1 MKRILVLL
9 AIAGLAIPTAASA
22 KGPASASIDGP
33 GLGAGVNVP
42 GAGENVGT
50 PLGDFTHYA
59 GFFPAVYGGEPQDPM
74 SKDRPKGDLGPRY
87 TVTYSLPMGEE
98 TVEIRQDMYPY
109 ANPPVT
115 YTEPGQK
122 VYEGRVTPGGW
133 YTKGIPALRV
143 RLIEAGLLPSTPPTV
158 DGVVDDGA
166 LTSTEPLIGIAA
178 TMGLVLAGIAVFLR
192 RRTRPAATA

>member
-9 AIAGLAIPTAASA
+9 AIAALAIPTAASA
-22 KGPASASIDGP
+22 KGPASATIEGP
-33 GLGAGVNVP
+33 GIDNSINVP

-50 PLGDFTHYA
+50 PLGDLTHYA

-87 TVTYSLPMGEE
+87 TVTYSLPTGEE

-143 RLIEAGLLPSTPPTV
+143 RLIEAHLLRPTPPA
-158 DGVVDDGA
+158 GVRPIDEVALLSTDRLLAIAGA
-166 LTSTEPLIGIAA
+166 
-178 TMGLVLAGIAVFLR
+178 MGLVLAGTAVFLR

>member
-1 MKRILVLL
+1 MKRISVLL
-9 AIAGLAIPTAASA
+9 SIAALAIPTAASA
-22 KGPASASIDGP
+22 KGPASATIEGP
-33 GLGAGVNVP
+33 GLDGGINVP
-42 GAGENVGT
+42 GSGENVGT
-50 PLGDFTHYA
+50 PLGDLTHYA
-59 GFFPAVYGGEPQDPM
+59 GFFRAVWGPEPL
-74 SKDRPKGDLGPRY
+74 SKDRPTGDLGPKY

-122 VYEGRVTPGGW
+122 VYEDTETRGGW

-143 RLIEAGLLPSTPPTV
+143 RLIEAGLLPSTPPTE

-166 LTSTEPLIGIAA
+166 VLSTEPLLGIAA
-178 TMGLVLAGIAVFLR
+178 AMGLVLAGIAVFLR
-192 RRTRPAATA
+192 RRTRTVAAA